1 LVILFTAALI
11 SCNSTV
17 TVEDV
22 VGLYTGEYEYE
33 KNEFYVTIRLNEDS
47 TYLRTIYKN
56 GEFRSRERGDYEI
69 DGSTVRLYD
78 MTSGSYTD
86 YKYSNGVL
94 TNNGHKFV
102 R

>member
-1 LVILFTAALI
+1 MTAVLI

-33 KNEFYVTIRLNEDS
+33 ENQFYVTIRLNEDS
-47 TYLRTIYKN
+47 TYLRMIYKN
-56 GEFRSRERGDYEI
+56 GEFRSQERGDYEI

-78 MTSGSYTD
+78 MTSGAFTEYR
-86 YKYSNGVL
+86 YLNGVL